1 MIRVTKINDAELVI
15 NSDLIEFV
23 EATPDTMITL
33 TSGKK
38 IIVRETVGEVIERVA
53 QFKRQATAR
62 VQNLGSV

>member
-62 VQNLGSV
+62 VENLGSV